1 MVSREQ
7 RRASGEPVAEEIAK
21 EEGENLD
28 QPITPEMPEE
38 RGKKFRT
45 PGFTRMRFD
54 WHSDDRAVIDRAKSY
69 VQSQV
74 LQRFSDAYEVINDIY
89 EIVREPERDAAGNPV
104 RDQYGFIVWK
114 QEHGKVDEDFNRLTL
129 KQKEHFMFLITTRMF
144 DWEQR
149 ANDLWLEAMMAKSQF
164 EERFAIGFD
173 APVTG
178 TVDDRRAHGNL
189 EAREERYFAIYLTA
203 LSRRADGVVRTMQN
217 LSQRLKD
224 SLSPGRV

>member
-1 MVSREQ
+1 MVSKEQ
-7 RRASGEPVAEEIAK
+7 RRASGEPVAEEVAK

-28 QPITPEMPEE
+28 QPLAPEMPEE
-38 RGKKFRT
+38 REKKFRT

-54 WHSDDRAVIDRAKSY
+54 WRSEDKPVIERARSY
-69 VQSQV
+69 VQSQI
-74 LQRFSDAYEVINDIY
+74 LQQFSDAYEVINDIY
-89 EIVREPERDAAGNPV
+89 EIVREPARDEAGNPL
-104 RDQYGFIVWK
+104 RDQFGFTIYK
-114 QEHGKVDEDFNRLTL
+114 REHGKLDEDFTRMTM
-129 KQKEHFMFLITTRMF
+129 KQKEHFMHLIVTRMF

-173 APVTG
+173 APVVG
-178 TVDDRRAHGNL
+178 TVDDRRAFGNL

-203 LSRRADGVVRTMQN
+203 LSRRADGVVRSMVN
-217 LSQRLKD
+217 LGQRLKD